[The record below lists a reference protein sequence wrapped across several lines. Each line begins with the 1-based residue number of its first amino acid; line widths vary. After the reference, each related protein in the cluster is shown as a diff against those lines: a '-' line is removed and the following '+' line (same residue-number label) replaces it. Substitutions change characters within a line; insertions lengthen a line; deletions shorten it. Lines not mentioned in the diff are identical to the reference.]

1 MNNAIV
7 YSFHIREDD
16 QKRNGCYRQ
25 FLYSLETLR
34 RHNKDIAVKVFVSS
48 SQKLQIK
55 INDANTQLINF
66 NNIFPNSFPKDW
78 IETGHAEWL
87 YHRWINA
94 FRSFKLFDFDNILY
108 IDTDTVFYNDPQK
121 LFDRYGN
128 TEQLWA
134 MPDTEIQLMKKIGL
148 GTGMNDGQVIISSKI
163 YKYSKEIVG
172 YMERYVCDI
181 IENKRESLT
190 EEEHFHLYWLCTQY
204 AIASYFKN
212 INNPIQYFDNKFVII
227 GDMDEGIEKTD
238 LILHHYFSG
247 NTNRYLPER
256 FW

>member
-34 RHNKDIAVKVFVSS
+34 KHNKDIPVKVFVSS

-55 INDANTQLINF
+55 INDANIQLINF
-66 NNIFPNSFPKDW
+66 NNVFPNSFPRDW
-78 IETGHAEWL
+78 VETGHAEWL

-128 TEQLWA
+128 TERLWA
-134 MPDTEIQLMKKIGL
+134 MPDTEIQLMNKIGL

-172 YMERYVCDI
+172 YMERYVYDI

-212 INNPIQYFDNKFVII
+212 INNPVQYFDNKFVII
-227 GDMDEGIEKTD
+227 GDMDEGLDKTD

>member
-34 RHNKDIAVKVFVSS
+34 KYNKNIPVKVFISS
-48 SQKLQIK
+48 SKKLEIK
-55 INDANTQLINF
+55 INDVNTQLINF
-66 NNIFPNSFPKDW
+66 NNVLPSFFPKDW

-94 FRSFKLFDFDNILY
+94 FRSFKLFDLDNILY

-134 MPDTEIQLMKKIGL
+134 MPDTEIQLMNKIGL

-163 YKYSKEIVG
+163 YKYSKEIVK

-227 GDMDEGIEKTD
+227 GDMNKGIDKTD

-247 NTNRYLPER
+247 NTNRHLPER

>member
-16 QKRNGCYRQ
+16 QKRNRCYRQ

-34 RHNKDIAVKVFVSS
+34 EHNKDIPVKVFVSS

-55 INDANTQLINF
+55 IDDANTQLINF
-66 NNIFPNSFPKDW
+66 NNILPNSFPKDW

-134 MPDTEIQLMKKIGL
+134 MPDTVLEIMNKINL
-148 GTGMNDGQVIISSKI
+148 ETGMNDGQVIISSKI

-172 YMERYVCDI
+172 YMEKYVCDI
-181 IENKRESLT
+181 IENKMESLT

-212 INNPIQYFDNKFVII
+212 INNPVQYFDNKFVII
-227 GDMDEGIEKTD
+227 GDMDEDLDKTD